1 MYVIEKK
8 MISFFFLNDLLFK
21 ISGDNFDGILK
32 ELGVNKVIRTI
43 AKTVKPRLTI
53 NEKNGKWLFK
63 SESTF
68 KTTSFEFTPGVEF
81 DDLSPTGDQLKVRT
95 NRFLLID

>member
-1 MYVIEKK
+1 
-8 MISFFFLNDLLFK
+8 
-21 ISGDNFDGILK
+21 
-32 ELGVNKVIRTI
+32 VIRTI
-43 AKTVKPRLTI
+43 VKSVKPRVTI

-81 DDLSPTGDQLKVRT
+81 DDESPIGDKLKVRT
-95 NRFLLID
+95 NFFSLID

>member
-1 MYVIEKK
+1 M
-8 MISFFFLNDLLFK
+8 LFK

-81 DDLSPTGDQLKVRT
+81 DDVSPTGDQLKVRT
-95 NRFLLID
+95 KQFSLID